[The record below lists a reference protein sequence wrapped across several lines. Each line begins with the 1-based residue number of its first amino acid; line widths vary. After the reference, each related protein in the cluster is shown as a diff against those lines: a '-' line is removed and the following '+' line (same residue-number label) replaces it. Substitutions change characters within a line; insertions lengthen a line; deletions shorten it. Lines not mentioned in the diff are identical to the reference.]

1 MLLNEPPSLRLPPIR
16 TLSGLPPDGLIECIE
31 ALQILYSPGVRGSKI
46 RRRFS
51 SNPSTESPSL
61 AASFV
66 SAPDLEKI
74 AALRADEFERAHTIR
89 WLTSLLNNI
98 EKLQGTPSEVDSVIS
113 RAASL
118 LANCGGASSAGAIT
132 RTLSFPSARGPISIT
147 LRDIPLENGDIAS
160 VGAQTWGGACVLSE
174 LIASHPADF
183 GLLPACT
190 LRALELGAGTGL
202 AGLMLAKVAQS
213 MDVGVEVV
221 STDFY
226 PSVLTNLAGNIAV
239 AFPFPTQDQ
248 DQQRSSTSISVSSH
262 FLDWSALPSH
272 GDDSEPPLDAPFDV
286 ILGADVV
293 YEPDHTPWIHACV
306 SRFLRRDKTSQ
317 FHLVLPLRRTHT
329 FESDSVERA
338 FTLPTTQVPALT
350 ILSRE
355 TIVCD
360 AEDGG
365 KAGEEVEYVYY
376 RIGWKL
382 DQGCI

>member
-31 ALQILYSPGVRGSKI
+31 ALQILYSPGIRGSKI

-51 SNPSTESPSL
+51 SNPTTESPSL

-98 EKLQGTPSEVDSVIS
+98 ENYKELP
-113 RAASL
+113 
-118 LANCGGASSAGAIT
+118 NCGGASSAGAIT

-183 GLLPACT
+183 GLLPART

-226 PSVLTNLAGNIAV
+226 PSVLANLAGNIAV

-248 DQQRSSTSISVSSH
+248 DQQHSSASISVSSH

-272 GDDSEPPLDAPFDV
+272 GDESEPPLDAPFDV

-338 FTLPTTQVPALT
+338 FTSPATQVPSLT

-360 AEDGG
+360 AEDGE
-365 KAGEEVEYVYY
+365 KAAEEVEYAYY

-382 DQGCI
+382 D